1 MADDSEGYP
10 DQSALNLQRTIT
22 QFEEPTAGG
31 GKEMPTS
38 VLEKD
43 QGTDKQYQTLP
54 ENELFSALGTS
65 AQGLS
70 SKEALVH
77 LERYG
82 HNDISHIRKRPVI
95 IQFLEHFKNLLVIIL
110 IIAVV
115 ISVFVGEITSAA
127 IILIIIFASVT
138 LDFFQEYKAENAAE
152 MLTQKILTTAAV
164 FRDGK
169 HVDLPITGLV
179 PGDLISLVAGDIIPA
194 DARVL
199 AARDFFID
207 QSALTGEPFP
217 VEKKPG
223 IADKN
228 TTLADAGN
236 YIFLGTSVVS
246 GTATAV
252 LTKTGASTEFGK
264 IAKSL
269 TERPPETE
277 FERGLKQFSYLMSK
291 FVFFMVI
298 FVFFINALF
307 RHGVIDSLLFSIAL
321 AVGMTPEL
329 LPMILSLNLSK
340 GAIAMSEKGAI
351 VKHPESIQNF
361 GSMDVLC
368 TDKTG
373 TLTDNK
379 IALVRH
385 LDNQGNDSDRVL
397 LLSYINSSFHT
408 GVKSPL
414 DEAVVNY
421 RTLDIS
427 TYTKIDEIPF
437 DFIRKRVSIAYDD
450 GTQRILVTKGAPEE
464 ILGICSFAERNGVA
478 EPLTDEIRHQINTL
492 YETQSAEGARTLA
505 VCIRSIPG
513 SETRFVVS
521 DEKAMTLVGLI
532 TFIDPPKESARES
545 LGMLAKSGIELKILT
560 GDNDLVTKKICE
572 LIGLNVKGV
581 LTGVEIE
588 TMDGDALSRVVEN
601 VTIFSRMTPVQKNRV
616 MTALKKNGHV
626 VGFMG
631 DGINDAPSIRE
642 ADVGI
647 SVENAVD
654 IAKESAD
661 IILLKNDLRILND
674 GVLEGRKTFG
684 NTMKYILMGT
694 SSNFGNMFSVAGAS
708 LFLPFLPMLPIQ
720 ILLNNLLYD
729 ISESTIPT
737 DNVDASYISTPKKW
751 DIEFIKKFIMVFGP
765 ISSIFDFITFFVL
778 LFIFVADASLFQ
790 TAWFME
796 SLCTQTLVIFVI
808 RTRVVPFYR
817 SRPSNLLIASTL
829 LIVAIACILPFTVV
843 GGIFGFVQPPVSF
856 FAVLA
861 GLVVGYIMIVEL
873 VKRWFYRKYSS
884 FIERKTAKPTSP

>member
-1 MADDSEGYP
+1 MSTP
-10 DQSALNLQRTIT
+10 
-22 QFEEPTAGG
+22 
-31 GKEMPTS
+31 

-43 QGTDKQYQTLP
+43 QEPDKQFNTLP

-65 AQGLS
+65 EQGLS
-70 SKEALVH
+70 SLEAEIR

-152 MLTQKILTTAAV
+152 MLKQKILTKAAV
-164 FRDGK
+164 FRDGTQ
-169 HVDLPITGLV
+169 VDLPITGLV

-199 AARDFFID
+199 VARDFFVD

-217 VEKKPG
+217 MEKKPG

-228 TTLADAGN
+228 KALAEADN

-246 GTATAV
+246 GSATAV

-307 RHGVIDSLLFSIAL
+307 RHGVIDSLLFSVAL

-385 LDNQGNDSDRVL
+385 LDTEGNDSDRVL
-397 LLSYINSSFHT
+397 LLSYINSDFHT
-408 GVKSPL
+408 GIKSPL
-414 DEAVVNY
+414 DEAVVHY

-437 DFIRKRVSIAYDD
+437 DFIRKRVSIAYAD

-464 ILGICSFAERNGVA
+464 ILRICSFAERNGVA
-478 EPLTDEIRHQINTL
+478 VPLTDDIRHQINTI

-521 DEKAMTLVGLI
+521 DEKEMTIVGLI

-545 LGMLAKSGIELKILT
+545 LGMLTKSGIELKILT
-560 GDNDLVTKKICE
+560 GDNELVTKKICE

-581 LTGVEIE
+581 LTSVEIE
-588 TMDGDALSRVVEN
+588 TMDVDTLSRVVEN

-616 MTALKKNGHV
+616 MIALKKNGHV

-778 LFIFVADASLFQ
+778 MVFFVADASLFQ

-808 RTRVVPFYR
+808 RTRVVPFWK
-817 SRPSNLLIASTL
+817 SRPSRLLTASTFT
-829 LIVAIACILPFTVV
+829 IVAIACILPFTVI
-843 GGIFGFVQPPVSF
+843 GHIFGFVQPPLSF

-861 GLVVGYIMIVEL
+861 GLVVGYIIIVEL

-884 FIERKTAKPTSP
+884 FIERNTANPTSSNIG